1 MPLLEINN
9 LALEFGRGSAAV
21 RVVDGVSLRL
31 EAGEVLCLVGESGS
45 GKSVTA
51 LAIAHL
57 SPAHVV
63 AGEVLLAG
71 RDVGKMSPGELRGI
85 RGGVVSYVFQEPGAA
100 LNPVFR
106 IGTLLRETIELH
118 QPGADSNA
126 EALRLLKL
134 VGIPDPVERLRSYPH
149 ELSGGMQQRV
159 VIALALAARPKL
171 LVADEPTTALDTTI
185 QAQIIE
191 LLMKLKQEL
200 GMAILL
206 ITHNLGLVGDI
217 ADRVAVLYAGRM
229 VETAPTRE
237 LLLRPQHPYTQALL
251 RAVPRLGAD
260 GERLRVIP
268 GQVPQAGAFPAGCRF
283 HPRCPLAEARCRTES
298 PELREIAP
306 GQSVACHL
314 VK

>member
-57 SPAHVV
+57 SPAPVV